1 MVACPALA
9 VHVFQLD
16 QLPYFSVSCHSKSSF
31 FVHLVLSF
39 VLSFLFLIPFLE
51 SIVMSFFL
59 TFRYTLYSICL
70 SLPVSSLSVLI
81 YRYFSV
87 CSSTIHLFLYLYLSI
102 PYSFRLISSIL
113 YYISSSVSPLVSLFL
128 SLFPHYLSLYS

>member
-1 MVACPALA
+1 MYSSWISYHISLSA
-9 VHVFQLD
+9 VD
-16 QLPYFSVSCHSKSSF
+16 HSKSSF

-39 VLSFLFLIPFLE
+39 VLSFRFLIPFLE

-113 YYISSSVSPLVSLFL
+113 YYLYSSVSPLVSLFL